1 MLKYIII
8 IITLMLCVSNLY
20 SQKPSEDVEFYTIRP
35 SDKMLCKISTKGKL
49 TEILKISSD
58 FPNLHSYLSI
68 DYNSIDGNYYIVNN
82 SILFKLNT
90 ETGQIDSLVKL
101 SLKDSFSNG
110 IVYFVSI
117 NSKGEFYIFIE
128 SNAGLEGKLFKL
140 DDNNTGILTPLSNS
154 TSGMASILGIEFDD
168 EDNLWNVDECCSN
181 AINRFNLN
189 NGTIDK
195 QVKLSKNVGF
205 PTDLD
210 YVNGEMYFFDIKSE
224 FNSKTTELYKVNLET
239 GQLTLIST
247 YNDILSGLTSV
258 SGQISP
264 PKTCDFELFDYSD
277 LESKYNLEAN
287 GDQLIYKDFIRM
299 TDDFQYQKSFLNYK
313 DYINITNDF
322 QTSFT
327 FRIDDNARFEDTTSK
342 EDGFAFVIFN
352 DSTFNYNA
360 IKSNHFYE
368 GFSNAFVI
376 ELDLFQNYD
385 YFRDPNDN
393 HIAIFASKNEISPN
407 HDKND
412 LIIENLNIDKILR
425 DNREY
430 TLYIN
435 YNKDRSTLKVD
446 LENINSK
453 KNVITL
459 NNFSFSEFINLKN
472 DRFAKIGILSSTGK
486 TFQIQEIADWKYCS
500 SEFIEILKDEDGI
513 VYPNPSSDYIYL
525 TDFNDIVKVK
535 IIDIF
540 GKQQDNLKYDK
551 NLKRVDITSLKKGI
565 YFVIIESENNTY
577 IRKFIKN

>member
-8 IITLMLCVSNLY
+8 TIILMLCISNLY
-20 SQKPSEDVEFYTIRP
+20 SQSPIEDLEFYTVRY
-35 SDKMLCKISTKGKL
+35 SDQKLCKIDLKGNIEEIAPISVPVGKYFGFDYNKISGKAYAVLGYNFYEVDLINGDFNLISKLYKTDNVSFEGSSKLSFDSKGDLYIYNEKIASGQGKL
-49 TEILKISSD
+49 YRLD
-58 FPNLHSYLSI
+58 NL
-68 DYNSIDGNYYIVNN
+68 
-82 SILFKLNT
+82 
-90 ETGQIDSLVKL
+90 E
-101 SLKDSFSNG
+101 
-110 IVYFVSI
+110 
-117 NSKGEFYIFIE
+117 KGELIHLGM
-128 SNAGLEGKLFKL
+128 N
-140 DDNNTGILTPLSNS
+140 

-327 FRIDDNARFEDTTSK
+327 FRVDDNARFEDTTSK
-342 EDGFAFVIFN
+342 EDGFAFIIYN

-368 GFSNAFVI
+368 GFTNAFVV
-376 ELDLFQNYD
+376 EVDLFQNYD

-393 HIAIFASKNEISPN
+393 HIAVFASKNEISPN

-412 LIIENLNIDKILR
+412 VIIENLNLDKILR

-435 YNKDRSTLKVD
+435 YNKDRSTLKID
-446 LENINSK
+446 LEDINSK

-459 NNFSFSEFINLKN
+459 NNFSFSEYINLKN

-486 TFQIQEIADWKYCS
+486 TFQVQEIADWKYCS
-500 SEFIEILKDEDGI
+500 TEFIEILKDEDGI

-525 TDFNDIVKVK
+525 TDFSNIVKVK
-535 IIDIF
+535 IIDIY